1 MRSAMSQNIDAQT
14 NSIET
19 IARRTCEVCGRID
32 LVSQPGPDAF
42 VKWKVIE
49 GTLCPRC
56 ARGPAQVLP
65 PGSDRG
71 KAA

>member
-1 MRSAMSQNIDAQT
+1 MSQNDDVPP
-14 NSIET
+14 SSLEP

-56 ARGPAQVLP
+56 ARSPAHVLPAGEGPA
-65 PGSDRG
+65 G

>member
-1 MRSAMSQNIDAQT
+1 MQNADEQSRSLES
-14 NSIET
+14 
-19 IARRTCEVCGRID
+19 IARRTCEVCGRTD

-56 ARGPAQVLP
+56 ARGPARVM
-65 PGSDRG
+65 STTAATCDADTG